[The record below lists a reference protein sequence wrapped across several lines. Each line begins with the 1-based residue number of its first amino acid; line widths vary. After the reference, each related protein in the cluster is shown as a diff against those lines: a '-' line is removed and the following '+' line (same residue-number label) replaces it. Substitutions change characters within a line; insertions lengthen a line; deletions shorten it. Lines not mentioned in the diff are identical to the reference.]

1 MHLPSQWLVRNGLP
15 SPWLKKILNL
25 SALECSIMAC
35 SEWLN
40 FTKVE
45 ENFEIITSRMLYNGL
60 FGMLLPSPW
69 LKKILKLQPLECSL
83 MACYE

>member
-1 MHLPSQWLVRNGLP
+1 
-15 SPWLKKILNL
+15 
-25 SALECSIMAC
+25 MAC

-83 MACYE
+83 MACYEWLTWDAFTFTMVEENFEIMTSQML